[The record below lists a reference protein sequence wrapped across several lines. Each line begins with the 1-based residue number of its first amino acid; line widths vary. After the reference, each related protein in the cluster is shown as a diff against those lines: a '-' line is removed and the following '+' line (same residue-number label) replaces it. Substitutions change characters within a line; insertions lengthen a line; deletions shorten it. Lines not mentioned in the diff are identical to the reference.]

1 MFTEELAECK
11 TPREREEGWV
21 GRLLRST
28 LLASLFARALGGIWP
43 ELRPPSQRPSPHLY
57 LMAALPSL
65 DLLPL
70 SKTPVQIFRL
80 WCLPVPRPTV
90 DRFVAEGLISSDE
103 IDWLRSNVFRRMGV
117 LTIVSGP
124 LHHSCK

>member
-1 MFTEELAECK
+1 
-11 TPREREEGWV
+11 
-21 GRLLRST
+21 
-28 LLASLFARALGGIWP
+28 
-43 ELRPPSQRPSPHLY
+43 
-57 LMAALPSL
+57 MAALPSL

-70 SKTPVQIFRL
+70 SQTPVQIFRL

-124 LHHSCK
+124 LHHFSK